1 VKRFPNLLVLIL
13 ISVAPLL
20 AQSSSTPEQADDHVR
35 ELVLEGKRL
44 SAEGNYNA
52 ALEDFRQS
60 HSLAPEDVE
69 AIIGLAHAEAL
80 HTDKSGNVDMQ
91 TQAAADYRAAI
102 ARQPTAE
109 LYAELGAILDAG
121 KDYAAAI
128 TAYRK
133 ALDLNPEFLM
143 AQVNYGSALVS
154 IGDPDSAISFFS
166 KVCAQSRSDH
176 PGSSGSC
183 GNARIVASR
192 GWAYSNKG
200 DCPSLS
206 LAEKD
211 YSEAVSVAPE
221 NAVFHSLLGDVLL
234 NESGMGT
241 RDLKCAHSKHERE
254 AYLDRAWSQYRSA
267 LNLDSANTMYRLVFV
282 TLSELLKRKPEYN
295 GGIAKEPDKA
305 ELSQLFAQHPAYG
318 KALAEL
324 ETPNSAQPDSLESL
338 KTLADSKLSVEHNKE
353 VTAERDAV
361 AAAKEA
367 IRAEPTDGFA
377 WGKLG
382 DAYFQLGD
390 YKNAKDATE
399 KAVEIYTEKFK
410 HRPNPLDREVELM
423 LKGETKQNA
432 LARAR
437 DEDCEPIV
445 MLAVYLN
452 QLADICDKLHKKREA
467 SRYRDSALRAF
478 DVMQTMQPISGAPA
492 PQVRVGQQSGAGVT
506 RPTQTAPLSPAR
518 PALRLAPP
526 LPQCQL
532 PVHELCQ
539 YPTFHPQPYDPNQPY
554 RAPDTRD
561 YDRCVLGNQREDARY
576 QQCVQ
581 QAQRERQDH

>member
-1 VKRFPNLLVLIL
+1 MRCLCSLVALVLLFASPVIG
-13 ISVAPLL
+13 
-20 AQSSSTPEQADDHVR
+20 QNTSSPEQGESHVR

-44 SAEGNYNA
+44 FAEGNYSA
-52 ALEDFRQS
+52 ALDEFRQA
-60 HSLAPEDVE
+60 HGLAPEDVE

-192 GWAYSNKG
+192 GWAYSKKG

-211 YSEAVSVAPE
+211 HSEAVSLAPE

-241 RDLKCAHSKHERE
+241 KHLKCLHSTRERE
-254 AYLDRAWSQYRSA
+254 DYLDRAWSQYRIA
-267 LNLDSANTMYRLVFV
+267 LNIDSTNIMYRGMFV
-282 TLSELLKRKPEYN
+282 SLSEVLKRRPEYN
-295 GGIAKEPDKA
+295 RGVAKEPDKA
-305 ELSQLFAQHPAYG
+305 EWSEFFAQHPD
-318 KALAEL
+318 L
-324 ETPNSAQPDSLESL
+324 ETRNSAQPDSLESL
-338 KTLADSKLSVEHNKE
+338 KTLAHSKLSIEHNKE
-353 VTAERDAV
+353 VIAEQDAV

-390 YKNAKDATE
+390 YKNAEAATE
-399 KAVEIYTEKFK
+399 KAVEIFTEKFK
-410 HRPNPLDREVELM
+410 HRHNPVDREVELM

-437 DEDCEPIV
+437 DEERKPIE
-445 MLAVYLN
+445 MLASSYV
-452 QLADICDKLHKKREA
+452 QMATICRELHKKREA
-467 SRYRDSALRAF
+467 ARYEDLALRAF
-478 DVMQTMQPISGAPA
+478 DLLRPSNAASPP
-492 PQVRVGQQSGAGVT
+492 PQ
-506 RPTQTAPLSPAR
+506 
-518 PALRLAPP
+518 
-526 LPQCQL
+526 
-532 PVHELCQ
+532 
-539 YPTFHPQPYDPNQPY
+539 
-554 RAPDTRD
+554 
-561 YDRCVLGNQREDARY
+561 
-576 QQCVQ
+576 
-581 QAQRERQDH
+581 